1 MTVTITVT
9 VTEEGFQ
16 RQPSCQD
23 KQHLLMATAGMQ
35 FHNLKHLKQLFP
47 GNIINREEII
57 SCREGCVK
65 EMQTILDICLVIA
78 TKKLA

>member
-1 MTVTITVT
+1 
-9 VTEEGFQ
+9 
-16 RQPSCQD
+16 
-23 KQHLLMATAGMQ
+23 MATAGMQ
-35 FHNLKHLKQLFP
+35 LHNLKHLKQLFP

>member
-1 MTVTITVT
+1 
-9 VTEEGFQ
+9 
-16 RQPSCQD
+16 
-23 KQHLLMATAGMQ
+23 MATAGMQ

-65 EMQTILDICLVIA
+65 EMQTILDICLVISKENGLKEFFKEFLIPA
-78 TKKLA
+78 